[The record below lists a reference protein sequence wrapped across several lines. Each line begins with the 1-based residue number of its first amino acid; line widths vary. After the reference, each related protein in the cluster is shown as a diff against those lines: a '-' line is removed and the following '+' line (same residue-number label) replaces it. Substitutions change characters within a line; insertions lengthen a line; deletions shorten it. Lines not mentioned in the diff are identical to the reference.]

1 MRRSLWLVVAAC
13 ASPSARPIEPSNTVD
28 VNDPN
33 AAHPFTIDRAALPDC
48 TARSVLEHAII
59 GLSVIR
65 CADLAAD
72 STPAQA
78 AAALRCIADAVAR
91 KRPFAFLQSVNGIDS
106 GGGFGMMGRMT
117 NGAFVVDE
125 LDYDSDPCGGSCPE
139 RAHTIVV
146 ECGSYVR
153 NRETDCRP
161 TLRECFTCDHK
172 RDVAECVQ
180 GSGVSR

>member
-1 MRRSLWLVVAAC
+1 MSRSLWLLVAAC
-13 ASPSARPIEPSNTVD
+13 ASPTTPPAAPSNTVD
-28 VNDPN
+28 ANDPN
-33 AAHPFTIDRAALPDC
+33 AVHRFTIDRAALPDC

-59 GLSVIR
+59 GVSVIR
-65 CADLAAD
+65 CNDLGADA
-72 STPAQA
+72 TPAQA
-78 AAALRCIADAVAR
+78 ADALRCITDAVAR
-91 KRPFAFLQSVNGIDS
+91 KRPFAFVQSVNGIDS
-106 GGGFGMMGRMT
+106 GGDFGMLGRMT

-139 RAHTIVV
+139 KGHTVV
-146 ECGSYVR
+146 TECGSYVR

-172 RDVAECVQ
+172 HDVAECVQ